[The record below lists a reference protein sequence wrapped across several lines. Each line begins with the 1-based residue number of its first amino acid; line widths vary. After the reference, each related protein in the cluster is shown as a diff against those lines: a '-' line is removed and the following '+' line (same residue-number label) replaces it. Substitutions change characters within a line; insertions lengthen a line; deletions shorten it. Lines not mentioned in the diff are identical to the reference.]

1 MPIRPVRS
9 SDYPGINVLH
19 RSVWWQERSLAGWQ
33 WMAGN
38 PAHADIDAPAGLMA
52 EGSDGEPIAFLGNF
66 IQRFW
71 RGDELF
77 HGATGYSLIV
87 SRAARG
93 RSRSLVMGLVNQ
105 PGVFASYIFN
115 ANPKAAGIYQKMGLN
130 PWPEKTHAMKLSW
143 VVDPVVCLEGWAL
156 RKLAARRPDALDF
169 SREWLMNDRLARDPD
184 LRLPDDVR
192 VIRDLSD
199 ASDYAAFW
207 DGLKSEQRL
216 MADRGPATLRWRMAD
231 PDHTTAPVLLGF
243 YRQGQMTGYAMAQM
257 SKGNTI
263 DPAFLE
269 IIDIMA
275 LEHENEAIPA
285 LMKAVISNARRLG
298 AAKVRLQILNERLL
312 DRLGSFATSARR
324 EGGWGHCFVAF
335 RQGGP
340 DPASWA
346 PTPFDGDYWVCARNV
361 PLTRSSARRASS
373 TLLDGQV
380 SHA

>member
-346 PTPFDGDYWVCARNV
+346 PTPFDGDYGVCARNV
-361 PLTRSSARRASS
+361 PLNRSSARRASS

>member
-9 SDYPGINVLH
+9 SDYPGINALH
-19 RSVWWQERSLAGWQ
+19 RSVWWQERSLAGWE

-52 EGSDGEPIAFLGNF
+52 ESADGEPIAFLGNF

-71 RGDELF
+71 RSDELF

-87 SRAARG
+87 TRAARG

-130 PWPEKTHAMKLSW
+130 PWPEKTHSMKLSW

-156 RKLAARRPDALDF
+156 RKLAARKPDALDF
-169 SREWLMNDRLARDPD
+169 SREWLMNGRLGRDTD
-184 LRLPDDVR
+184 LRLPDDVHA
-192 VIRDLSD
+192 IRDFSD
-199 ASDYAAFW
+199 GSDYGAFW
-207 DGLKSEQRL
+207 EALKSENRL
-216 MADRGPATLRWRMAD
+216 MADRSPATLRWRMAD
-231 PDHTTAPVLLGF
+231 PDQTTDPVMLGF
-243 YRQGQMTGYAMAQM
+243 YREGRMTGYAMAQL

-275 LEHENEAIPA
+275 LETEDDAIPA
-285 LMKAVISNARRLG
+285 LIKVLISNARRLG
-298 AAKVRLQILNERLL
+298 AAKVRIQILNERLL
-312 DRLGSFATSARR
+312 ERLGSFATSARR

-335 RQGGP
+335 REGGP
-340 DPASWA
+340 DPSTWA
-346 PTPFDGDYWVCARNV
+346 PTPFDGDYGVCGRNV
-361 PLTRSSARRASS
+361 PLKASAHSRERSAI
-373 TLLDGQV
+373 LDGRV